1 MDAGIGVG
9 GMSTGKDE
17 LASSCFDLFSYPEVE
32 TGVKKSFLQTF
43 RPISST
49 TSKGP
54 FTFDIPADP
63 EKFTDAESLR
73 LHGAMR
79 IVKDTAGVYSSLA
92 AGENVST
99 VNNIFN
105 SLWSS
110 VNTQLN
116 GTEITD
122 PSSRWYAYKSY
133 FENNLSYSNSSKE
146 NILSSRGYFKDT
158 PEKFDDVGTGSN
170 ASANTGFNDRKKLFE
185 ESKWENKLLIVFIFL
200 ILAVINLSV
209 LLH

>member
-63 EKFTDAESLR
+63 DKFTDAESIR

-79 IVKDTAGVYSSLA
+79 IVGHA
-92 AGENVST
+92 AGA
-99 VNNIFN
+99 IH
-105 SLWSS
+105 
-110 VNTQLN
+110 
-116 GTEITD
+116 
-122 PSSRWYAYKSY
+122 
-133 FENNLSYSNSSKE
+133 
-146 NILSSRGYFKDT
+146 IL
-158 PEKFDDVGTGSN
+158 
-170 ASANTGFNDRKKLFE
+170 
-185 ESKWENKLLIVFIFL
+185 
-200 ILAVINLSV
+200 
-209 LLH
+209 

>member
-17 LASSCFDLFSYPEVE
+17 LASSCFDLFSYPEIE
-32 TGVKKSFLQTF
+32 TGIKKAFLQTF

-63 EKFTDAESLR
+63 DKFTDAESIR

-79 IVKDTAGVYSSLA
+79 IVSNNFSDLPA
-92 AGENVST
+92 AEKVSP

-110 VNTQLN
+110 INTQLN

-133 FENNLSYSNSSKE
+133 FENHLSYSTSSKE
-146 NILSSRGYFKDT
+146 NY
-158 PEKFDDVGTGSN
+158 
-170 ASANTGFNDRKKLFE
+170 
-185 ESKWENKLLIVFIFL
+185 LLNGIFL
-200 ILAVINLSV
+200 IVLTNLMM
-209 LLH
+209 